1 MAVVHYKFKNSVE
14 YDSLTFDG
22 LSISLKDLKLGI
34 MKKKKM
40 RAEDNDLQVVNAQT
54 GEGNNMVFLLIIYI
68 LMQQTNVLSD
78 KHWRSVIFRLGGSE

>member
-22 LSISLKDLKLGI
+22 LSISLKDLKVGI

-54 GEGNNMVFLLIIYI
+54 GEGNNASF
-68 LMQQTNVLSD
+68 
-78 KHWRSVIFRLGGSE
+78 KC